1 MTDIQEGRYTRDK
14 QKDISMRD
22 TREDRSRRERERD
35 RRQETGGQ
43 INKRDSERDGWT
55 DK

>member
-22 TREDRSRRERERD
+22 TREDRSRRERETGD
-35 RRQETGGQ
+35 RRQED
-43 INKRDSERDGWT
+43 R
-55 DK
+55 